1 MLRPGTKQSGV
12 FGKIPDQDW
21 DRWVWSGP
29 DRVPIGLGPNFPN
42 TNMYQP
48 RTSKEPMDF
57 HGEGE
62 QMMIPTLKKATKI
75 PMRTMRPIKNPISTR
90 TSKNG
95 LQNLHPSYDTLVK
108 TFLTWKLSI
117 TVPGAQHKF
126 SHHESPMTFFIK
138 FSNFL

>member
-1 MLRPGTKQSGV
+1 MPLSADGLEESLRSHSSSFT
-12 FGKIPDQDW
+12 
-21 DRWVWSGP
+21 
-29 DRVPIGLGPNFPN
+29 
-42 TNMYQP
+42 YQP

-62 QMMIPTLKKATKI
+62 QMTIPTLKKVTKI
-75 PMRTMRPIKNPISTR
+75 PMRTMRPIKNLILTR

-117 TVPGAQHKF
+117 TVLGAHHKF
-126 SHHESPMTFFIK
+126 SHHESPTTFFIK
-138 FSNFL
+138 FSNFLRHYNYPLFPLILFKNTLFDN